1 MPCGRTV
8 STWRS
13 VRDAGRTRLRRAAAL
28 ARHVQNRGQSV
39 RSGCQ
44 GLGRGRGARGC
55 ERGCRCGDGMFWSYT
70 EEMVA
75 GHCGCTQCHLSSTL
89 KWFLLFYANPTSIE
103 TEQRRQ
109 KEVWLWASAQTG
121 RSAGGRRPMGAW
133 PGWEGAHKPQA
144 REGPGPLCPVP
155 LPHPHA
161 QGIWGSPSE
170 LFAGAG
176 VAGGGP
182 EALAGVPCSS
192 RGSWA
197 RPRLVTLECGQGRAG
212 EPVPGTREPAACLRV
227 TDLRHLGTVLC
238 RALGSCRVGLCV
250 RLPWVPRPCV
260 ALGLTR
266 EGHVWAEPVLSQVYL
281 PFRFFSSSAPPPR
294 LLHIVLTFG
303 G

>member
-1 MPCGRTV
+1 
-8 STWRS
+8 
-13 VRDAGRTRLRRAAAL
+13 
-28 ARHVQNRGQSV
+28 
-39 RSGCQ
+39 
-44 GLGRGRGARGC
+44 
-55 ERGCRCGDGMFWSYT
+55 
-70 EEMVA
+70 
-75 GHCGCTQCHLSSTL
+75 
-89 KWFLLFYANPTSIE
+89 
-103 TEQRRQ
+103 
-109 KEVWLWASAQTG
+109 
-121 RSAGGRRPMGAW
+121 MGAW

-161 QGIWGSPSE
+161 QGIWGSRSE

-192 RGSWA
+192 RGSSA

-227 TDLRHLGTVLC
+227 TDLRHLGTVPC

-281 PFRFFSSSAPPPR
+281 PFRFFSSSAPPPPASY
-294 LLHIVLTFG
+294 TSC
-303 G
+303 